1 MADWPPALVLVL
13 GGLALPLAPPRLRA
27 GLLLGL
33 PLVTLALVW
42 NLDGGAPV
50 TWQVHG
56 YEVAPVRA
64 DPLGRL
70 FAIVFAIMAF
80 AGALFALRQAR
91 VLELASA
98 FVYAGSA
105 IGVALAGDL
114 LTLFVF
120 WELMALASTGVLL
133 AAGGDGALRAGGRYF
148 VVHMLGGAFLMA
160 GVLLHVSATGS
171 LAFTAME
178 ADSWG
183 TWLILAGVLVN
194 AAAPPLS
201 AWLADA
207 YPESSWSGMVFLSA
221 FTTKAAVYVLIR
233 GFPGTEA
240 LVWVGLFMIFYGI
253 IYALLENDMR
263 RILAYSIVNQV
274 GFMVAGVGIG
284 TEMALNGAAAHAF
297 THIIYKALLLMSA
310 GSVLYMTG
318 RRKCTDLGGLFR
330 TMPLTTLCGT
340 VGALAIS
347 SFPLTSGFVSK
358 SMIAQAATDEALA
371 VTWLLLMAAS
381 AGVFLHA
388 GIKFP
393 WFVFFQKDSGLRPP
407 DPPWNMRAAMVLFA
421 ALCIGIG
428 IWPDP
433 LYGLLPYPVD
443 YAPYTVPHVVNALQL
458 LLFSGLAFFVMLPLM
473 RRTLTVT
480 LDFDWLWR
488 RAAGRLLSSGAVGG
502 ALAWL
507 RAGRAE
513 AGVRAARLARAVL
526 HPLRPE
532 GVLAATPAIGT
543 MVRNVL
549 IALFLALVLGFLAN
563 RDAEGGARS
572 DPAAP
577 PGRAPTGVDSSGGTR
592 SDLRTSPSVPPLE
605 AAFSAAHAIEPGG
618 HARRGGRH
626 GASRPMRRPGRPR
639 PGSTET

>member
-13 GGLALPLAPPRLRA
+13 GGFALPLAPPRARA
-27 GLLLGL
+27 ALLLGL

-42 NLDGGAPV
+42 NLDRGGAPV
-50 TWQVHG
+50 VWNVHG
-56 YEVAPVRA
+56 YEVVPVYVDA
-64 DPLGRL
+64 LGRL
-70 FAIVFAIMAF
+70 FALVFALMAF
-80 AGALFALRQAR
+80 AGGLFALRQPR
-91 VLELASA
+91 TLELGSA

-114 LTLFVF
+114 ITLFVF
-120 WELMALASTGVLL
+120 WETMALASTGVLL
-133 AAGGDGALRAGGRYF
+133 AAGGGAARGGGPDEKALRAAGRYF
-148 VVHMLGGAFLMA
+148 VVHMLGGALLMA
-160 GVLLHVSATGS
+160 GILLHVSATGS
-171 LAFTAME
+171 AAFTGMG

-183 TWLILAGVLVN
+183 GRLILAGVLVN

-240 LVWVGLFMIFYGI
+240 LVWIGLFMIFYGI

-297 THIIYKALLLMSA
+297 THIVYKALLLMSA

-371 VTWLLLMAAS
+371 VAWFLLMAAS

-433 LYGLLPYPVD
+433 LYRLLPYPVD

-458 LLFSGLAFFVMLPLM
+458 LLFSGLAFFLMLPLM

-488 RAAGRLLSSGAVGG
+488 RAGVRLAASEAVGG
-502 ALAWL
+502 ALARL
-507 RAGRAE
+507 RDGRAE
-513 AGVRAARLARAVL
+513 AITRAARLARAAL
-526 HPLRPE
+526 HPFRPE
-532 GVLAATPAIGT
+532 GALAATPTIGT

-549 IALFLALVLGFLAN
+549 IALFLALVLGFLAS
-563 RDAEGGARS
+563 RDAGGAARG
-572 DPAAP
+572 DPAAS
-577 PGRAPTGVDSSGGTR
+577 PGRAPAAAG
-592 SDLRTSPSVPPLE
+592 LPP
-605 AAFSAAHAIEPGG
+605 
-618 HARRGGRH
+618 ARNRGG
-626 GASRPMRRPGRPR
+626 GVRRPHDVKTT
-639 PGSTET
+639 TEKEARDVP